1 MNTVSLSLKKVSCAV
16 LWSHRKDSIAVK
28 ASNKLMVV
36 SENILRLTTI
46 KAILC
51 ISARYCPEEK
61 VQMKI

>member
-1 MNTVSLSLKKVSCAV
+1 MNTVSLSLKKVSRAV

-28 ASNKLMVV
+28 AGKLMVV

-46 KAILC
+46 KETLC

-61 VQMKI
+61 LQMKS